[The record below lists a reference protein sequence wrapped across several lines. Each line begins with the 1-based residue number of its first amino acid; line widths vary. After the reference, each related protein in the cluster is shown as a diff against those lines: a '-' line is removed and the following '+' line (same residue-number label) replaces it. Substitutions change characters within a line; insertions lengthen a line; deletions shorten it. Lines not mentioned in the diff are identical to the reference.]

1 MNASTNHLSEA
12 NHSFVVSDKCF
23 FYLPRW
29 VEMAVIIGTVMQITK
44 ASSVTNIFEST
55 QRKMGEMWALSGGYG
70 QKNGELFCCL
80 FRKR

>member
-29 VEMAVIIGTVMQITK
+29 VEMAVIIGTVMQITQ
-44 ASSVTNIFEST
+44 AS
-55 QRKMGEMWALSGGYG
+55 L
-70 QKNGELFCCL
+70 
-80 FRKR
+80 

>member
-29 VEMAVIIGTVMQITK
+29 VEMAVIIRNCHANNTGI
-44 ASSVTNIFEST
+44 SVTNIFERT
-55 QRKMGEMWALSGGYG
+55 QRKMGEMWALSGSYG
-70 QKNGELFCCL
+70 
-80 FRKR
+80 